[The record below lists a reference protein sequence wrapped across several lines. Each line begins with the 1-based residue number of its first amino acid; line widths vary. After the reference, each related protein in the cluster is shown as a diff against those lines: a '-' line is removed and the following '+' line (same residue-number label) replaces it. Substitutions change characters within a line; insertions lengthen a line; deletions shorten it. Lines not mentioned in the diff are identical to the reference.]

1 VCAAQWEA
9 AGRLSA
15 SLYSRGCWLA
25 AEARLPA
32 FSRLEY
38 GDSAARFRFRV
49 WCLGCEGLGFGVWG
63 LGFGVW
69 SLGFMV

>member
-9 AGRLSA
+9 AGLLPA

-32 FSRLEY
+32 LSRLEY
-38 GDSAARFRFRV
+38 GEAAARFRFRV
-49 WCLGCEGLGFGVWG
+49 WDLGFEVWGLGFGVWG
-63 LGFGVW
+63 LGFGV
-69 SLGFMV
+69 